1 MMWLT
6 VQVRSTTKMKLNSYD
21 RYDRVQFMPKTRQD
35 DMINH
40 TSVVYAEIRIEL
52 SWLIGQ
58 DAVYHEK

>member
-1 MMWLT
+1 
-6 VQVRSTTKMKLNSYD
+6 MKLNSYD
-21 RYDRVQFMPKTRQD
+21 RYDKVQFMTKTRHD

-58 DAVYHEK
+58 DVVYHEK